1 MPTAP
6 DLAAVKAYLGTNSGE
21 SDADISA
28 ALAAEV
34 VAQAAVVRFPAD
46 PAPPASP
53 LPYPADLAEAL
64 KRRVARNLAM
74 KRLPLAVQQ
83 SMNEFGSS
91 AIRLGSTDPEIRRL
105 EAPHRKWV
113 VG

>member
-6 DLAAVKAYLGTNSGE
+6 DLNAVKAYLGPDSGE
-21 SDADISA
+21 SDGDISA
-28 ALAAEV
+28 ALAAET
-34 VAQAAVVRFPAD
+34 VAQAVVCRFPAD
-46 PAPPASP
+46 PESPASP
-53 LPYPADLAEAL
+53 LAYPADLAEAL

-83 SMNEFGSS
+83 SISELGSS

-105 EAPHRKWV
+105 EAPHRKLV